1 MATKCELFPPD
12 EAHARAYTFLKD
24 KISRCEYRPRERIYA
39 HRIAEEIHISRTPVR
54 EALGRLV
61 HEGLVR
67 KDGGWGYSVRQ
78 LTSQEIRDLFSVR
91 QALEMEAARAAVSKI
106 TAAELARIEKLL
118 VLTSGHLK
126 KERIDDFVRVSRE
139 IHLAIVHASGNE
151 LLIGLLVGL
160 HEQIQALGY
169 LLNARNLSRSPQVL
183 AENISIVN
191 ALKLRDLD
199 GLQGAIQTHLQNGC
213 SSTIDAMRDYMTP

>member
-1 MATKCELFPPD
+1 MCELFPPD
-12 EAHARAYTFLKD
+12 EAHARAYTFLKG
-24 KISRCEYRPRERIYA
+24 KISRCEYQPKERIYA
-39 HRIAEEIHISRTPVR
+39 HRIAEEIHTSRTPVR

-91 QALEMEAARAAVSKI
+91 QALEMEAARAAVTRV
-106 TAAELARIEKLL
+106 TAVELGRIEKLL
-118 VLTSGHLK
+118 VLTTRHLK
-126 KERIDDFVRVSRE
+126 KKRVDDFVKVSRE
-139 IHLAIVHASGNE
+139 IHLAIVRASGNE

-183 AENISIVN
+183 AENISIVH

-199 GLQGAIQTHLQNGC
+199 GLQSAIQTHLQNGC
-213 SSTIDAMRDYMTP
+213 ASTIDAMRDYMTP